1 MQIKTPDIGVDKAT
15 VAEILV
21 KVGDTVDV
29 DDSLVLL
36 ESDKASVEV
45 PSTSAG
51 VVKSIL
57 VNLGD
62 NVTEGVALVEL
73 ESEDASSVATEVQE
87 ADASEK
93 TSENTPTS
101 LPDQEI
107 MQELTSHQPHQAASS
122 TPASTAASSSIVE
135 VQVPDIGVEKALVGE
150 ILVQVGDA
158 IDVDQSI
165 VVVES
170 DKATVEVPSS
180 VSGSVESI
188 EVHEGD
194 TVKEGVVLIKV
205 KVAGE
210 SQAETVVET
219 PKAENVPAAAMKS
232 EPVAEAA
239 PVQSGAIEITVPDL
253 GVDKATVAEILVK
266 VGDTVEADQSIIVVE
281 SDKATVEVPSS
292 TAGVIKAIHVEVG
305 QSVSQGVALVT
316 IEAEAKAAQAAPAAK
331 AETQSESKPEA
342 KTEPKP
348 EAAPAKSASAEQ
360 AQALVAASGSDKLS
374 KEQSAANAKVYAGP
388 AVRKLARELGVVL
401 SQVKASGAHDRLMK
415 EDVFAYVKTQLT
427 TPQAAPVAQA
437 VAPVSGLPKLP
448 DFSAFGGTEEKAM
461 TRLQQVSVPQLS
473 LNNFIPQVTQFD
485 AADITELEAWR
496 GELKGN
502 FKKEGISLTILA
514 FIAKALAHLLKE
526 EPYFAGH
533 LADDQKS
540 VLLRNEIHMG
550 IAVATPDGLTVPVLR
565 NPDQKSVKQ
574 IAIELGELSKKAREK
589 KLSPKDLQGANF
601 TITSLGS
608 IGGTA
613 FTPLVNWP
621 QVAILG
627 ISPATMQ
634 PVWNGESFDPRL
646 MLPLSLS
653 YDHRVINGADAA
665 RFTHKLTKLLADIRT
680 LLL

>member
-1 MQIKTPDIGVDKAT
+1 MK
-15 VAEILV
+15 L
-21 KVGDTVDV
+21 
-29 DDSLVLL
+29 
-36 ESDKASVEV
+36 
-45 PSTSAG
+45 
-51 VVKSIL
+51 
-57 VNLGD
+57 
-62 NVTEGVALVEL
+62 
-73 ESEDASSVATEVQE
+73 
-87 ADASEK
+87 
-93 TSENTPTS
+93 
-101 LPDQEI
+101 
-107 MQELTSHQPHQAASS
+107 
-122 TPASTAASSSIVE
+122 
-135 VQVPDIGVEKALVGE
+135 PDIGVEKALVGE
-150 ILVQVGDA
+150 ILVSIGDH
-158 IDVDQSI
+158 IEIDQSI

-180 VSGSVESI
+180 VAGIVESI

-194 TVKEGVVLIKV
+194 TVKEGVLLIKV
-205 KVAGE
+205 KVAG
-210 SQAETVVET
+210 STAQAEVTAEPSKVTPAET
-219 PKAENVPAAAMKS
+219 RPTQAEAEAESAPAASA
-232 EPVAEAA
+232 V
-239 PVQSGAIEITVPDL
+239 IEINVPDL
-253 GVDKATVAEILVK
+253 GVDKATVAEILVQ
-266 VGDTVEADQSIIVVE
+266 VGDRVEADQSIIVVE

-292 TAGVIKAIHVEVG
+292 IAGVIKAIHVRVG
-305 QSVSQGVALVT
+305 QSVSQGAALLSIEGQAPARVQATQVAA
-316 IEAEAKAAQAAPAAK
+316 AEKVAAK
-331 AETQSESKPEA
+331 AEAVPEKAVALTQKAEA
-342 KTEPKP
+342 PIT
-348 EAAPAKSASAEQ
+348 
-360 AQALVAASGSDKLS
+360 ASGADKLTQA
-374 KEQSAANAKVYAGP
+374 ENAANAEVYAGP

-401 SQVKASGAHDRLMK
+401 AKVQASGAHERVMK
-415 EDVFAYVKTQLT
+415 EDVFAYVKTRLT
-427 TPQAAPVAQA
+427 TAQVAPVAQA
-437 VAPVSGLPKLP
+437 VAAAASLPKLP
-448 DFSAFGGTEEKAM
+448 DFSAFGGTQEKAM

-485 AADITELEAWR
+485 LADITDLEAWR
-496 GELKGN
+496 GELKAN
-502 FKKEGISLTILA
+502 FKKDGVSLTILA

-526 EPYFAGH
+526 EPYFSGH

-565 NPDQKSVKQ
+565 HPDQKSVKQ
-574 IAIELGELSKKAREK
+574 IAIELGELSQKARDR

-665 RFTHKLTKLLADIRT
+665 RFTHKLTQLLADIRT

>member
-21 KVGDTVDV
+21 KVGDSVEV

-51 VVKSIL
+51 IVKSIT
-57 VNLGD
+57 VAVGD
-62 NVTEGVALVEL
+62 VVSEGSVLIEL
-73 ESEDASSVATEVQE
+73 EAEDGSTSATEVQE
-87 ADASEK
+87 AAASQK

-101 LPDQEI
+101 LPNQEM
-107 MQELTSHQPHQAASS
+107 MQELASHQPAASAPKAP
-122 TPASTAASSSIVE
+122 TGSSSVVE

-150 ILVQVGDA
+150 ILVQVGDEIA
-158 IDVDQSI
+158 VDQSI

-170 DKATVEVPSS
+170 DKATVEVPST
-180 VSGSVESI
+180 VSGTVESVE
-188 EVHEGD
+188 VRAGD
-194 TVKEGVVLIKV
+194 TVKEGVVLLKV
-205 KVAGE
+205 KTA
-210 SQAETVVET
+210 SSA
-219 PKAENVPAAAMKS
+219 
-232 EPVAEAA
+232 AEAA
-239 PVQSGAIEITVPDL
+239 PSTASTTPSSTEAPKTETSVQAPVASAPSGDVEIAVPDL
-253 GVDKATVAEILVK
+253 GVDKAVVAEILVQI
-266 VGDTVEADQSIIVVE
+266 GDTVEADQSIIVVE

-292 TAGVIKAIHVEVG
+292 SAGVIKAIHVQMG
-305 QSVSQGVALVT
+305 QNVSQGMALVT
-316 IEAEAKAAQAAPAAK
+316 IEAEGQAAAVAQPAKVEAAPAAK
-331 AETQSESKPEA
+331 AVPA
-342 KTEPKP
+342 LA
-348 EAAPAKSASAEQ
+348 AAPQAATSVEQVPVQSA
-360 AQALVAASGSDKLS
+360 DKLS
-374 KEQSAANAKVYAGP
+374 KEQNAANAKVYAGP

-401 SQVKASGAHDRLMK
+401 ADVKASGPHARLMK
-415 EDVFAYVKTQLT
+415 EDVFAYVKTRLT
-427 TPQAAPVAQA
+427 APQAAPVAQT
-437 VAPVSGLPKLP
+437 VAQVPGLPALP
-448 DFSAFGGTEEKAM
+448 DFSAFGGGEVKAM

-473 LNNFIPQVTQFD
+473 LNNYIPQVTQFD
-485 AADITELEAWR
+485 LADITELEAWR
-496 GELKGN
+496 GELKAK
-502 FKKEGISLTILA
+502 FKQDGISLTILA
-514 FIAKALAHLLKE
+514 FIAKAVAHLLKE

-565 NPDQKSVKQ
+565 NPDQKSIKQ
-574 IAIELGELSKKAREK
+574 IAVELGELSKKARDK

-634 PVWNGESFDPRL
+634 PVWNGTSFDPKL

-665 RFTHKLTKLLADIRT
+665 RFTHKLTKLLADIRS

>member
-1 MQIKTPDIGVDKAT
+1 
-15 VAEILV
+15 
-21 KVGDTVDV
+21 
-29 DDSLVLL
+29 
-36 ESDKASVEV
+36 
-45 PSTSAG
+45 

-57 VNLGD
+57 VNQGD
-62 NVTEGVALVEL
+62 NVTEGVALIEL
-73 ESEDASSVATEVQE
+73 EAEDGSTAATEIQY
-87 ADASEK
+87 ADASKK

-107 MQELTSHQPHQAASS
+107 MQELASHQPQVS
-122 TPASTAASSSIVE
+122 TQASTSASSSVSVVE

-150 ILVQVGDA
+150 ILVSVGDT

-180 VSGSVESI
+180 VSGIVESI

-205 KVAGE
+205 KVAGAT
-210 SQAETVVET
+210 QAETAIEAPKTET
-219 PKAENVPAAAMKS
+219 GQAAVTKS

-239 PVQSGAIEITVPDL
+239 PAQSGAIEITVPDL

-292 TAGVIKAIHVEVG
+292 TAGVIKAIHVEMG
-305 QSVSQGVALVT
+305 QSVSQGMALVT
-316 IEAEAKAAQAAPAAK
+316 IEGQVKAATQAAPAPAAK
-331 AETQSESKPEA
+331 AE
-342 KTEPKP
+342 
-348 EAAPAKSASAEQ
+348 AAPAAKSAPVAQVQ
-360 AQALVAASGSDKLS
+360 APVVASGSDKLT

-415 EDVFAYVKTQLT
+415 EDVFAYVKTRLT
-427 TPQAAPVAQA
+427 TPQAASVAPAVAQ
-437 VAPVSGLPKLP
+437 VSGLPKLP

-502 FKKEGISLTILA
+502 FKKDGISLTILA

-565 NPDQKSVKQ
+565 NPDQKSIKQ

-601 TITSLGS
+601 TITRLGS

-634 PVWNGESFDPRL
+634 PVWNGEGFDPRL

-665 RFTHKLTKLLADIRT
+665 RFTNKLTKLLADIRT

>member
-1 MQIKTPDIGVDKAT
+1 MQIMTPDIGVDKAT

-21 KVGDTVDV
+21 KVGDTIAIDE
-29 DDSLVLL
+29 SIVLL

-57 VNLGD
+57 VTLGD
-62 NVTEGVALVEL
+62 EVTEGAALVEL
-73 ESEDASSVATEVQE
+73 EAEDGSATETQK

-93 TSENTPTS
+93 TSENTPIA
-101 LPDQEI
+101 LPDEDIQS
-107 MQELTSHQPHQAASS
+107 ELPTQSASAQPSTS
-122 TPASTAASSSIVE
+122 TLVD
-135 VQVPDIGVEKALVGE
+135 VKLPDIGVEKALLGE
-150 ILVQVGDA
+150 ILVKAGDT
-158 IDVDQSI
+158 IDLDQSI

-170 DKATVEVPSS
+170 DKATVEVPST
-180 VSGSVESI
+180 VSGIVESVEI
-188 EVHEGD
+188 QEGD
-194 TVKEGVVLIKV
+194 TVKEGVVLLKV
-205 KVAGE
+205 KTT
-210 SQAETVVET
+210 TVT
-219 PKAENVPAAAMKS
+219 A
-232 EPVAEAA
+232 AEAPVKTEQPETTQQPVTTESEIEQESA
-239 PVQSGAIEITVPDL
+239 AVQSGVIEVTVPDL
-253 GVDKATVAEILVK
+253 GVDKAAVAEILVK
-266 VGDTVEADQSIIVVE
+266 VGDSVEADQSIIVVE

-292 TAGVIKAIHVEVG
+292 TAGVITAIHVEMG
-305 QSVSQGVALVT
+305 QNVSQGAALVT
-316 IEAEAKAAQAAPAAK
+316 IEGQVKKATPAKNTAQATPATPVKAANASVQSTAAPQA
-331 AETQSESKPEA
+331 QNV
-342 KTEPKP
+342 
-348 EAAPAKSASAEQ
+348 SASSN
-360 AQALVAASGSDKLS
+360 VDKLT

-388 AVRKLARELGVVL
+388 AVRKLARELGVML
-401 SQVKASGAHDRLMK
+401 ADVKASGPHERLMK
-415 EDVFAYVKTQLT
+415 QDLVTYVKTRLT
-427 TPQAAPVAQA
+427 APQAAPVAQA
-437 VAPVSGLPKLP
+437 TAAVSGLPKLP
-448 DFSAFGGTEEKAM
+448 DFNAFGGVEEKAM

-485 AADITELEAWR
+485 SADITELEAWR

-574 IAIELGELSKKAREK
+574 IAIELGELSKKARDK

-634 PVWNGESFDPRL
+634 PVWNGQGFDPRL

-665 RFTHKLTKLLADIRT
+665 RFTNKLTKILADIRT

>member
-1 MQIKTPDIGVDKAT
+1 MQITTPDIGVDKAT

-21 KVGDTVDV
+21 KVGDIVAV

-57 VNLGD
+57 VNQGD
-62 NVTEGVALVEL
+62 NVTEGVALIEL
-73 ESEDASSVATEVQE
+73 EAEDGSTAATEIQY
-87 ADASEK
+87 ADASKK

-107 MQELTSHQPHQAASS
+107 MQELASHQPHTS
-122 TPASTAASSSIVE
+122 TQASTSASSSVSVVE

-150 ILVQVGDA
+150 ILVSVGDT

-180 VSGSVESI
+180 VSGIVESI

-205 KVAGE
+205 EVAAA
-210 SQAETVVET
+210 SQAEIAVEAPKTETVQ
-219 PKAENVPAAAMKS
+219 AAVAKS
-232 EPVAEAA
+232 EPVAEAVPA
-239 PVQSGAIEITVPDL
+239 QSGAIEITVPDL

-292 TAGVIKAIHVEVG
+292 TAGVIKAIHVELG

-316 IEAEAKAAQAAPAAK
+316 IEGQVKATTQAAPAPTAK
-331 AETQSESKPEA
+331 A
-342 KTEPKP
+342 
-348 EAAPAKSASAEQ
+348 EAAPAKSAPAVQVQ
-360 AQALVAASGSDKLS
+360 APVAASGSDKLT

-415 EDVFAYVKTQLT
+415 EDVFAYVKTRLT
-427 TPQAAPVAQA
+427 TPQAASLAPAVAQ
-437 VAPVSGLPKLP
+437 VSGLPKLP

-502 FKKEGISLTILA
+502 FKKDGISLTILA

-565 NPDQKSVKQ
+565 NPDQKSIKQ

-634 PVWNGESFDPRL
+634 PVWNGEGFDPRL

>member
-1 MQIKTPDIGVDKAT
+1 MQIMTPDIGVDKAT

-21 KVGDTVDV
+21 KVGDTIAIDE
-29 DDSLVLL
+29 SIVLL

-57 VNLGD
+57 VTLGD
-62 NVTEGVALVEL
+62 EVTEGAALVEL
-73 ESEDASSVATEVQE
+73 EAEDGSATETQK

-93 TSENTPTS
+93 TSQNTPTA
-101 LPDQEI
+101 LPDEDIQS
-107 MQELTSHQPHQAASS
+107 ELTTQPS
-122 TPASTAASSSIVE
+122 TSTLVD
-135 VQVPDIGVEKALVGE
+135 VKLPDIGVEKALVGE
-150 ILVQVGDA
+150 ILVKAGDT
-158 IDVDQSI
+158 IDLDQSI

-170 DKATVEVPSS
+170 DKATVEVPST
-180 VSGSVESI
+180 VSGIVESVEI
-188 EVHEGD
+188 QEGD
-194 TVKEGVVLIKV
+194 TVKEGVVLLKV
-205 KVAGE
+205 K
-210 SQAETVVET
+210 STTVS
-219 PKAENVPAAAMKS
+219 A
-232 EPVAEAA
+232 AEAPFKTEQPETTQQPVTTESETEQESA
-239 PVQSGAIEITVPDL
+239 AVQSGVIEVTVPDL
-253 GVDKATVAEILVK
+253 GVDKAAVAEILVK
-266 VGDTVEADQSIIVVE
+266 VGDSVEADQSIIVVE

-292 TAGVIKAIHVEVG
+292 TAGVITAIHVEMG
-305 QSVSQGVALVT
+305 QNVSQGAALVT
-316 IEAEAKAAQAAPAAK
+316 IEGQVKKATPAKNTAQATPATPVKAANASVQSTAAP
-331 AETQSESKPEA
+331 
-342 KTEPKP
+342 
-348 EAAPAKSASAEQ
+348 Q
-360 AQALVAASGSDKLS
+360 AQNVSVSSNVDKLT

-401 SQVKASGAHDRLMK
+401 ADVKASGPHERLMK
-415 EDVFAYVKTQLT
+415 QDLVTYVKTRLT
-427 TPQAAPVAQA
+427 APQAAPIAQA
-437 VAPVSGLPKLP
+437 TAAVSGLPKLP
-448 DFSAFGGTEEKAM
+448 DFSAFGGVEEKAM

-574 IAIELGELSKKAREK
+574 IAIELGELSKKARDK

-627 ISPATMQ
+627 ISPATIQ
-634 PVWNGESFDPRL
+634 PVWNGQGFDPRL

-665 RFTHKLTKLLADIRT
+665 RFTNKLTKILADIRT